1 VPITVDHEVRRR
13 EVAEAVWRVLAAT
26 GFAGLSLRAVAREM
40 GATTGLLTHYFA
52 SKREL
57 VRHALDVVHERTL
70 PRMEAAGAGVGG
82 LAGLRQ
88 RLRAVLVDDEEA
100 TVLSRVWVGFWDVAL
115 ADAELGR
122 AEAARYE
129 RWRERLRPLVDQA
142 IDAGDLAP
150 DRDRETVVDVLT
162 AFTHGLVVQALF
174 DPDRFPADRQYAVL
188 DELLAA
194 LS

>member
-1 VPITVDHEVRRR
+1 VPIAVDHDVRRR

-57 VRHALDVVHERTL
+57 VAHALEVVHDRTA
-70 PRMEAAGAGVGG
+70 PRMEEAETPDRGVE
-82 LAGLRQ
+82 GLRV

-100 TVLSRVWVGFWDVAL
+100 TVLSKVWVGFWDLAL
-115 ADAELGR
+115 ADVELGL

-129 RWRERLRPLVDQA
+129 RWRERLRPLVDEA
-142 IDAGDLAP
+142 MAAGALAG
-150 DRDRETVVDVLT
+150 RDRETVVDVLT

-174 DPDRFPADRQYAVL
+174 DPERFPAERQYAVL
-188 DELLAA
+188 DELLTA
-194 LS
+194 LG